1 MNKWKI
7 PLFKSIRWKL
17 VAVFILLLVAAMI
30 IIGTTLQINITGFY
44 HDEFRDQMSS
54 AFSDELIS
62 SLSSSVYEE
71 DAVSRMSRELAVYS
85 GRLGINS
92 NRKYF
97 ILDSACKVLASD
109 SESDVGTTLDV
120 TENITSALNGKYGT
134 SINTNAM
141 YLDYAVPI
149 GNYIIYV
156 RDNKSE
162 INSLS
167 RTVFSIALQ
176 SLFFGIL
183 IAVILGLLLSGTITR
198 PIINLTKRAERL
210 AEGDYDSRIDIHEA
224 DEIGKLAT
232 TFNDMASVITTSMT
246 ELSQEKN
253 KVETI
258 IRYMTDGVLAF
269 DKNGDA
275 IHINP
280 AAYSMLRLSEDAVL
294 TFDEFVTVNSVDIS
308 LPELIYLEHYKTIE
322 RDVTTPHAMLK
333 AYFAPFKMENE
344 KTAGVVVVLQDVTEA
359 QAVENM
365 RREFVANVSHE
376 LRTPLTTIRGYA
388 ETLLDSD
395 LSEDSDMAKHF
406 LSVMN
411 REVDR
416 MTRIVK
422 DLLALSRLDKE
433 TLEKSKTFF
442 SMDELLQD
450 VVSRMTINAKEKGH
464 TLTYSPTS
472 DMPQVLA
479 DRDRIEQVI
488 VNIISNAIKYT
499 PDGGTIEV
507 FAGYMY
513 KEVYIKVKDNGIG
526 IPKKDIPRLFE
537 RFYRVDK
544 ARSRDK
550 GGTGLGLAIAKEIM
564 ELHGGTLSVTS
575 EYGKGSEFLI
585 KLPAIKTED
594 A

>member
-17 VAVFILLLVAAMI
+17 VAVFILLLVATMM
-30 IIGTTLQINITGFY
+30 IIGTVLQINITDFY
-44 HDEFRDQMSS
+44 HKDFSNQMST

-62 SLSSSVYEE
+62 SLSAGIYAD
-71 DAVSRMSRELAVYS
+71 DAVTRMSSELAAYS

-92 NRKYF
+92 NRKYY
-97 ILDSACKVLASD
+97 ILDSACNVLACD
-109 SESDVGTTLDV
+109 SEGEVGSKLSV
-120 TENITSALNGKYGT
+120 TDNITAALNGEYGT
-134 SINTNAM
+134 ATDTNSE

-149 GNYIIYV
+149 GDYIVYV

-167 RTVFSIALQ
+167 RTVFTIALQ

-183 IAVILGLLLSGTITR
+183 IAILLGLMLSGTITR
-198 PIINLTKRAERL
+198 PILNLTKRAQRL
-210 AEGDYDSRIDIHEA
+210 AEGDYDSKIEVQEK
-224 DEIGKLAT
+224 DEIGMLAS
-232 TFNDMASVITTSMT
+232 TFNEMASVITTSMT

-258 IRYMTDGVLAF
+258 ISYMTDGVLAF
-269 DKNGDA
+269 DTEGET

-280 AAYSMLRLSEDAVL
+280 AAVSMLRLSENDKL
-294 TFDEFVTVNSVDIS
+294 TFDRFVTENSVDIS

-322 RDVTTPHAMLK
+322 RDITTPYAVLK

-344 KTAGVVVVLQDVTEA
+344 KIAGVVVVLQDVTEA
-359 QAVENM
+359 HAVENM

-388 ETLLDSD
+388 ETLIDSD
-395 LSEDSDMAKHF
+395 LSEDPDMAKHF

-422 DLLALSRLDKE
+422 DLLTLSRLDKE

-442 SMDELLQD
+442 SMDELLSD
-450 VVSRMTINAKEKGH
+450 VVSRMKINAKEKGH
-464 TLTYSPTS
+464 TITYSPTNN
-472 DMPQVLA
+472 MPQILA

-488 VNIISNAIKYT
+488 VNIISNSIKYT
-499 PDGGTIEV
+499 PDGGSIEI

-513 KEVYIKVKDNGIG
+513 KEIYIKVKDNGIG
-526 IPKKDIPRLFE
+526 IPKKDLPRIFE

-550 GGTGLGLAIAKEIM
+550 GGTGLGLAIAKEII
-564 ELHGGTLSVTS
+564 ELHGGTIEINSV
-575 EYGKGSEFLI
+575 YGKGTEVII
-585 KLPAIKTED
+585 KLPAMNNE
-594 A
+594 

>member
-17 VAVFILLLVAAMI
+17 VAVFILLLVATMI
-30 IIGTTLQINITGFY
+30 IIGTILQINITDFY
-44 HDEFRDQMSS
+44 HEDFRGQMST
-54 AFSDELIS
+54 AFSDELVS
-62 SLSSSVYEE
+62 SLSSNVYSE
-71 DAVSRMSRELAVYS
+71 DAVARMSSELAVYS
-85 GRLGINS
+85 GRMGINS
-92 NRKYF
+92 NRKYY
-97 ILDSACKVLASD
+97 ILDSACNILACD
-109 SESDVGTTLDV
+109 TESEVGTKIDV
-120 TENITSALNGKYGT
+120 TENITTALNGQYGT
-134 SINTNAM
+134 AADSKSQ
-141 YLDYAVPI
+141 YLDYAIPV
-149 GNYIIYV
+149 GNYIVYV

-167 RTVFSIALQ
+167 RTVFTIALQ

-183 IAVILGLLLSGTITR
+183 IAILLGFMLSGTITR
-198 PIINLTKRAERL
+198 PILNLTKRAERL
-210 AEGDYDSRIDIHEA
+210 AEGDYDSRIDIREI

-232 TFNDMASVITTSMT
+232 TFNDMATVITTSMT

-253 KVETI
+253 KVDTI

-269 DKNGDA
+269 DKEGDA

-280 AAYSMLRLSEDAVL
+280 AAYSMLRLSEDVKL

-395 LSEDSDMAKHF
+395 LTEDADMAKHF

-422 DLLALSRLDKE
+422 DLLALSRMDKE

-442 SMDELLQD
+442 SMDELLAD

-464 TLTYSPTS
+464 ILTYSPTS
-472 DMPQVLA
+472 DMPPVLA

-526 IPKKDIPRLFE
+526 IPQKDIPRLFE

-564 ELHGGTLSVTS
+564 ELHGGSITVIS
-575 EYGKGSEFLI
+575 EYGEGSEFLI
-585 KLPAIKTED
+585 KLPAMKNE
-594 A
+594 

>member
-1 MNKWKI
+1 MDKWKI

-17 VAVFILLLVAAMI
+17 VAVFILLLVATMM
-30 IIGTTLQINITGFY
+30 IIGTILQINITEFY
-44 HDEFRDQMSS
+44 HKDFSDQMNT

-62 SLSSSVYEE
+62 SLNASVYSEN
-71 DAVSRMSRELAVYS
+71 AVAAMSAELAAYS

-92 NRKYF
+92 NRKYY
-97 ILDSACKVLASD
+97 ILDSSCRVLACD
-109 SESDVGTTLDV
+109 SEGEVGTKLSV
-120 TENITSALNGKYGT
+120 TDNITAALNGEYGT
-134 SINTNAM
+134 AADTESE
-141 YLDYAVPI
+141 YLDYAVPV
-149 GNYIIYV
+149 GSYIVYV
-156 RDNKSE
+156 QDNKSE

-167 RTVFSIALQ
+167 RTVFTIALQ
-176 SLFFGIL
+176 SLFFAVL
-183 IAVILGLLLSGTITR
+183 IAILLGLMLSGTITR
-198 PIINLTKRAERL
+198 PILNLTKRAERL
-210 AEGDYDSRIDIHEA
+210 AEGDYDSRIDIQEK
-224 DEIGKLAT
+224 DEIGMLAL
-232 TFNDMASVITTSMT
+232 TFNNMASVITRSMT

-258 IRYMTDGVLAF
+258 LSNMTDGVLAF
-269 DKNGDA
+269 DTDGES

-280 AAYSMLRLSEDAVL
+280 AAEKMLKLEENENL
-294 TFDEFVTVNSVDIS
+294 TFDRFVSENSVDIS

-322 RDVTTPHAMLK
+322 RDITTADAVLK
-333 AYFAPFKMENE
+333 AYFAPFKMENS
-344 KTAGVVVVLQDVTEA
+344 KIAGVVVVLQDVTEA
-359 QAVENM
+359 HAVENM

-395 LSEDSDMAKHF
+395 LSEDPETAKHF
-406 LSVMN
+406 LSVIN

-422 DLLALSRLDKE
+422 DLLTLSRLDKE

-442 SMDELLQD
+442 SVDELLSEI
-450 VVSRMTINAKEKGH
+450 VGRMKINAKEKGH
-464 TLTYSPTS
+464 TLSYLPTN
-472 DMPQVLA
+472 DMPDILA

-499 PDGGTIEV
+499 PDGGRIDV

-526 IPKKDIPRLFE
+526 IPQKDLPRIFE

-550 GGTGLGLAIAKEIM
+550 GGTGLGLAIAKEIVD
-564 ELHGGTLSVTS
+564 LHGGTIDINSV
-575 EYGKGSEFLI
+575 YGKGTEVII
-585 KLPAIKTED
+585 KLPAVNNE
-594 A
+594 